1 MLGTYYKKG
10 TKSDYASVDILPGG
24 QDILRIT
31 IESIEFHESLRVN
44 GRQEKDVWLFKF
56 APNPFTEKAMV
67 ANVTNR
73 TRVAK
78 AHWNDIVEDGR
89 PCEGRID
96 LLHNIPVRLTKEEA
110 RDVQNGGTTYGLRI
124 SRYPAA
130 TEEEMQ
136 QWLIENGYAPA
147 QAPAPARKVIT
158 VDKVAVIVEWA
169 LKNGLDMAAIKERYD
184 FESQTVEDA
193 VMDGISAKPQD
204 SDDLPE

>member
-1 MLGTYYKKG
+1 MIQNQESIHYRA
-10 TKSDYASVDILPGG
+10 ASKATHSGVEVLHGHREIPRIIIDRIEYVENIVINGRTERCAFVAHFRPGNGFAELPMILN
-24 QDILRIT
+24 QTNCRRIT
-31 IESIEFHESLRVN
+31 KLYPE
-44 GRQEKDVWLFKF
+44 
-56 APNPFTEKAMV
+56 
-67 ANVTNR
+67 
-73 TRVAK
+73 
-78 AHWNDIVEDGR
+78 
-89 PCEGRID
+89 CEGYLAR
-96 LLHNIPVRLTKEEA
+96 LKNIAVRLTSESCK
-110 RDVQNGGTTYGLRI
+110 DPNGGGQTLG
-124 SRYPAA
+124 RYPAA